1 MTSPAVRPTDA
12 PAPPPPSLEL
22 AVGDERWP
30 LTARPLAIG
39 RGMEADLLITDVEV
53 SRLHAWVVPAAA
65 GPLLVDQSR
74 HGTWVNGHRIE
85 APVVL
90 AEGDEVRIGETALRV
105 SRAGPNRRSHSLRAM
120 GRLRRWVLRYGPPEA
135 VATVTAVGATLAVR
149 EATGSLVAGA
159 YAGSIAEG
167 VVFYGIMFLRE
178 SLHAAHAA
186 GRRGQ
191 GFGQADLLPV
201 ARGLMVEFG
210 LAELLDALFVRPL
223 CLGLGVRYVGGGL
236 GALLGK
242 LASDV
247 AFYGPVFFIYEWRL
261 KRGERP
267 AAADPRRRTT
277 ARTRILDPD

>member
-1 MTSPAVRPTDA
+1 MTTPAVRLTEEPKP
-12 PAPPPPSLEL
+12 PAPPLEL
-22 AVGDERWP
+22 VVGDERWP
-30 LTARPLAIG
+30 LSARPLAIG
-39 RGMEADLLITDVEV
+39 RGMEADLLLTDVEV
-53 SRLHAWVVPAAA
+53 SRLHAWVVPAATGA
-65 GPLLVDQSR
+65 LLVDQSR
-74 HGTWVNGHRIE
+74 HGTWVNGRRI
-85 APVVL
+85 ADPVLL
-90 AEGDEVRIGETALRV
+90 ADGDEVRIGETTLRV
-105 SRAGPNRRSHSLRAM
+105 GRASPSRRSHSLRAM
-120 GRLRRWVLRYGPPEA
+120 GRLRRWVRRYGPPEA
-135 VATVTAVGATLAVR
+135 VATITAVGATLAVR

-178 SLHAAHAA
+178 SLQAAHAA

-191 GFGQADLLPV
+191 DFGNADLLPV

-210 LAELLDALFVRPL
+210 LAELLDALLLRPL

-247 AFYGPVFFIYEWRL
+247 AFYGPVFFFYEWRL

-277 ARTRILDPD
+277 ARTRILDLE

>member
-1 MTSPAVRPTDA
+1 MTSPAIRLTDA
-12 PAPPPPSLEL
+12 PEPSIPALEL
-22 AVGDERWP
+22 MVGEERWP

-39 RGMEADLLITDVEV
+39 RGMEADLLLTDVEV

-74 HGTWVNGHRIE
+74 HGTWVNGHRVTDPII
-85 APVVL
+85 L
-90 AEGDEVRIGETALRV
+90 ADGDEVRIGATALRV
-105 SRAGPNRRSHSLRAM
+105 RRASPNRRSHSLRAM
-120 GRLRRWVLRYGPPEA
+120 GRLRRWLRRYGPPEA

-159 YAGSIAEG
+159 YAGSLAEG

-178 SLHAAHAA
+178 SLQAAHAA

-191 GFGQADLLPV
+191 GFGQRDLLPV

-210 LAELLDALFVRPL
+210 FAELLDALFVRPL
-223 CLGLGVRYVGGGL
+223 CLGLGVRYVGGSL

-242 LASDV
+242 LASDL
-247 AFYGPVFFIYEWRL
+247 AFYGPVFVIYEWRL
-261 KRGERP
+261 KRSERP